1 MLTERRSCVRHK
13 VRGPLFA
20 SFDGVTG
27 GMILDLSEQG
37 LSMQTAMPLETD
49 RQVQMEIGL
58 PDSEAPLEM
67 TAYVAWADALGRA
80 GIRFSELPEE
90 ARQRL
95 DQWLAVND
103 ETLGRRAPKLAF
115 QRDWSFLPP
124 GRGNGTPKSVSLEA
138 EAAAAGSTNRMSSST
153 AEFQFHSLGSD
164 LNSALRV
171 ISERAQKLL
180 RGSSSA
186 VALMDGGWGVSKA
199 MLCCASIGSSAP
211 PLGTP
216 VCTDSGFSGECVRT
230 GRSLRCDDA
239 ESDPRVDAEACRH
252 LRIRSIVAAPVR
264 YEREI
269 IGLLEVFSPDSFA
282 FDEGDL
288 AVLERL
294 AQTVLRMITQSKIA
308 QPRPMIF

>member
-1 MLTERRSCVRHK
+1 MLSERRSCVRHK
-13 VRGPLFA
+13 VHGPLFA
-20 SFDGVTG
+20 GFDGVMG

-37 LSMQTAMPLETD
+37 LSMQTAIPLDGD
-49 RQVQMEIGL
+49 RRMQLEIGL
-58 PDSEAPLEM
+58 PDCEAPLEM

-95 DQWLAVND
+95 DQWLTVND
-103 ETLGRRAPKLAF
+103 QILSRTAPKLAL

-124 GRGNGTPKSVSLEA
+124 GRENGTKSISLEV
-138 EAAAAGSTNRMSSST
+138 EAATGESKNKISSST

-180 RGSSSA
+180 RGSGA
-186 VALMDGGWGVSKA
+186 AIALIDGGSGISKA
-199 MLCCASIGSSAP
+199 MLCRASIGAGGP
-211 PLGTP
+211 PLGTA
-216 VCTDSGFSGECVRT
+216 VSTDRGFSGECVRT
-230 GRSLRCDDA
+230 GKSLRCDDA
-239 ESDPRVDAEACRH
+239 EADPRVDAETCRRS
-252 LRIRSIVAAPVR
+252 RIRSIVAAPIR
-264 YEREI
+264 SEREI

-294 AQTVLRMITQSKIA
+294 ARTVLLMFTQSKIV
-308 QPRPMIF
+308 QPGPMLL